1 MIANLKG
8 RIEETGLDSLV
19 IDVNGVGYLVF
30 CSAKTLSA
38 VGAVGEF
45 ATVHTEMQV
54 SENDM
59 RLMGF
64 ASKEE
69 RDWFRLL
76 TGVQGV
82 GGKVALAILSA
93 LDPADIHRAVVG
105 GDKVPVT
112 RANGVGPKLAERIVR
127 ELKDKVGG
135 MAVPAGGLGL
145 GSVGAGAQV
154 GGGGHAADALSAL
167 TNLGFRPADASVAVA
182 GAVEELGEDASLDAL
197 VRLALKKVGR

>member
-54 SENDM
+54 SENDQ

-93 LDPADIHRAVVG
+93 LDPADIHRAVAS

-135 MAVPAGGLGL
+135 MAVPVGGLGL
-145 GSVGAGAQV
+145 SAVGAGAGV
-154 GGGGHAADALSAL
+154 SSGGHAADALSAL